1 MFIYSPKHRNKLP
14 YYDTFPLVLPIGGAA
29 GGFLG
34 LNFHYLP
41 IAMRIKLLDS
51 IVIPESRGVNVITQT
66 GEVRGIVTDYSQLKR
81 IPMAKAIVKHYLT
94 GYVKSDFRAITTEEL
109 VVAALL
115 PVQRFQKGSAQ
126 EAYIDTAKRY

>member
-1 MFIYSPKHRNKLP
+1 
-14 YYDTFPLVLPIGGAA
+14 
-29 GGFLG
+29 
-34 LNFHYLP
+34 
-41 IAMRIKLLDS
+41 
-51 IVIPESRGVNVITQT
+51 
-66 GEVRGIVTDYSQLKR
+66 
-81 IPMAKAIVKHYLT
+81 MAKAIVKHYLT